1 MIFFVV
7 QSISCVQLFAAPW
20 TASCQASL
28 SFTISQS
35 LFKLISIESVMPSNH
50 LILCHPPFLLP
61 SVFPSIRVFSS
72 ESTLHI
78 RWPKYWSF
86 NFSISLSSEYSGL
99 ISFGIGW
106 FDLLAFQG
114 HLRVTIIVFWNID
127 APFKIQEFFTHLNPV
142 SYLLKITSFLFSLYS
157 LRISYFKIKVG

>member
-1 MIFFVV
+1 M
-7 QSISCVQLFAAPW
+7 
-20 TASCQASL
+20 
-28 SFTISQS
+28 
-35 LFKLISIESVMPSNH
+35 SIELVMPSHH
-50 LILCHPPFLLP
+50 LILCCPSLLLP
-61 SVFPSIRVFSS
+61 AFLPSIRVFFN
-72 ESTLHI
+72 ESVLRI
-78 RWPKYWSF
+78 RWPSYWSF
-86 NFSISLSSEYSGL
+86 SFGTSPSDKYSML